1 MAADPKVLEFLNSQL
16 TGELTAI
23 NQYFLHAKMQENWGY
38 TKIAKHTRAESME
51 EMVHAERITDR
62 ILLLGGLPNFAR
74 LNPLRIGT
82 TVKEQLQS
90 DLAVEED
97 AVAVLR
103 PGIEYMRSVGDT
115 TSARLFEE
123 ILDNEEDHI
132 DYLTTQLELVDTL
145 GEALYLAQLVE
156 QPGS

>member
-23 NQYFLHAKMQENWGY
+23 NQDVLHAKMQENWGY
-38 TKIAKHTRAESME
+38 TRIARHTRAESIE
-51 EMVHAERITDR
+51 EMNHAERITDR

-132 DYLTTQLELVDTL
+132 DYLTTQLELVESL